1 MTNITLNF
9 EDTFEGGIQD
19 GVYEVI
25 ITTMQEDA
33 TQSGTEYTDVR
44 LTVRNDVDQKYKNQ
58 IIFHKIWKA
67 KATGKYNMRNFN
79 TLGAAIQEQLKN
91 TSFNTL
97 EELFQ
102 EFRGKALRVQVKNET
117 SEYNGKTYENL
128 NVKQM
133 GKTQFPDIQH
143 QFKDGQNPNE
153 SNPFATG
160 GAEVNDDSTL
170 PF

>member
-1 MTNITLNF
+1 
-9 EDTFEGGIQD
+9 
-19 GVYEVI
+19 
-25 ITTMQEDA
+25 
-33 TQSGTEYTDVR
+33 
-44 LTVRNDVDQKYKNQ
+44 
-58 IIFHKIWKA
+58 IWKA

-79 TLGAAIQEQLKN
+79 TLGAAIQDQLKN

-133 GKTQFPDIQH
+133 RKTKLPVIQH
-143 QFKDGQNPNE
+143 HFKDDQKPNE
-153 SNPFATG
+153 KNPIGNSSANVQ
-160 GAEVNDDSTL
+160 ENDL